1 MVVCD
6 TRDKKKTDECYM
18 YEKRAVSSSAGVTA
32 RWFRDISLF
41 AQGTKQQGSNLEM
54 GHLY

>member
-1 MVVCD
+1 
-6 TRDKKKTDECYM
+6 M
-18 YEKRAVSSSAGVTA
+18 YKKRAVGSSVGVTA